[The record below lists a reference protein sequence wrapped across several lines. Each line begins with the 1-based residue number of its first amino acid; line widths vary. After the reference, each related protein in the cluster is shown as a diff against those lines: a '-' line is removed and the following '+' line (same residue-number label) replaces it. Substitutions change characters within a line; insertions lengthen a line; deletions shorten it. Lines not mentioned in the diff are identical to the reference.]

1 MLLRTPSV
9 QDALQQLGLLGVFP
23 YLAQGLVLGKL
34 TPLDTNPSECS
45 NKERATWP
53 KVQEQQ
59 ARCHQRPSGTSPAAR
74 MPSCAE
80 VQRVGLHLVY
90 LLYLDVQCFTHLW
103 LCVVRADA
111 AYLHY
116 VTLMN
121 QVVMMGTQIYHD
133 ACDTQ
138 HHKYVAHELALLYVS
153 IHVMWSVVCSS
164 LFASA
169 SSLLPS

>member
-1 MLLRTPSV
+1 
-9 QDALQQLGLLGVFP
+9 
-23 YLAQGLVLGKL
+23 
-34 TPLDTNPSECS
+34 
-45 NKERATWP
+45 
-53 KVQEQQ
+53 
-59 ARCHQRPSGTSPAAR
+59 